1 MYGGA
6 NSETPAWRPVIQRST
21 YTFLGSVRPCV
32 MLLGIASSRVCAPR
46 SEYFSA
52 ALNSSPLGS
61 ARPRHENP
69 SFIRFDIP
77 IAGGRSHGV
86 FGGAA
91 EGEEFECGRGEDSV
105 FWALVTSGGAHG
117 CCEIHTEEAQ
127 HKGGDVRLKLA
138 ACAAALRRHQCEI
151 LIDAVLVR
159 FVGVDID
166 DRDHTA
172 RNLFDLPGDDGQLIE
187 VVRLEQLDE
196 HEIVVFG
203 DLKPLL
209 LKEAAKQ
216 RAKLACTVASVALHR
231 KNPRALGWNIDAS
244 ALETPYR
251 VHFEHVVRIT
261 RGCRSDIVAFIPDPE
276 VACKL
281 NGLSF
286 HVVDRGFCGCRN
298 IGRLGH
304 NAELLGAV
312 RGSGDRD
319 ALIIDRVSRD
329 ANVQFPVLAAATDG
343 VHVLRG
349 RGRVCGKYANG
360 VALCVVRGN
369 EGFAE
374 SVCLCLR
381 RRRRR
386 EAQKQRNDP
395 YFSRHD
401 LFSLKDR
408 A

>member
-105 FWALVTSGGAHG
+105 FRALVTSGGAHG

-286 HVVDRGFCGCRN
+286 HVVDR
-298 IGRLGH
+298 
-304 NAELLGAV
+304 
-312 RGSGDRD
+312 
-319 ALIIDRVSRD
+319 VSRD

-349 RGRVCGKYANG
+349 RGRACGKYANG